1 MKKWI
6 LLLIMIIIFTSIA
19 SYGSN
24 KKIQKDPEK
33 LNVVTTTTI
42 LEDAVRN
49 IGGDKVEVESLMGP
63 GIDPHL
69 YKASA
74 GDVEKMMNADLI
86 IFNGIHLEGKMS
98 DIFEKLGQ
106 IDVKTIAPGDIID
119 SSKLIQSSEF
129 EGNYDPHIWFDVKL
143 WTEVVDVIMDSL
155 IELDSENKDFYI
167 SNGEEYKKEL
177 EELDKYIKDRAKEI
191 PDEQRVLITA
201 HDAFSYFGNAYGF
214 QVEGLQGISTVAEAG
229 TLDVKELADFIA
241 ERKIPAIFVESS
253 VPTKNIEALQAAVH
267 NRGFN
272 VEIGGE
278 LYSDSLGNPGTEE
291 GTYVGTV
298 KYNVDTIVDALIK
311 GVK

>member
-1 MKKWI
+1 
-6 LLLIMIIIFTSIA
+6 MIIIFTSIA
-19 SYGSN
+19 SYGGD
-24 KKIQKDPEK
+24 KKTQKDPEK

-42 LEDAVRN
+42 LEDAVKN
-49 IGGDKVEVESLMGP
+49 IGGDNVEVESLMGP

-119 SSKLIQSSEF
+119 SSKLIQSFEF

-143 WTEVVDVIMDSL
+143 WTEVVDIIADSL

-167 SNGEEYKKEL
+167 SNGEEYKKQL
-177 EELDKYIKDRAKEI
+177 EKLDKYIKNRAREI
-191 PDEQRVLITA
+191 PDAQRVLITA
-201 HDAFSYFGNAYGF
+201 HDAFSYFGNAYDF
-214 QVEGLQGISTVAEAG
+214 QVKGLQGISTVAEAG

-253 VPTKNIEALQAAVH
+253 VPTKNIEALQVAVH

-278 LYSDSLGNPGTEE
+278 LYSDSLGNPDTEE
-291 GTYVGTV
+291 GTYIGTV
-298 KYNVDTIVDALIK
+298 KYNVDTIVDALIE

>member
-1 MKKWI
+1 
-6 LLLIMIIIFTSIA
+6 MIIIFTSIA
-19 SYGSN
+19 SYGGD
-24 KKIQKDPEK
+24 KKTQKDPEK

-42 LEDAVRN
+42 LEDAVKN
-49 IGGDKVEVESLMGP
+49 IGGDNVEVESLMGP

-119 SSKLIQSSEF
+119 SSKLIQSFEF

-143 WTEVVDVIMDSL
+143 WTEVVDIIADSL

-167 SNGEEYKKEL
+167 SNGEEYKKQL
-177 EELDKYIKDRAKEI
+177 EKLDKYIKNRAREI
-191 PDEQRVLITA
+191 PDAQRVLITA
-201 HDAFSYFGNAYGF
+201 HDAFSYFGNAYDF
-214 QVEGLQGISTVAEAG
+214 QVKGLQGISTVAEAG

-278 LYSDSLGNPGTEE
+278 LYSDSLGNPDTEE
-291 GTYVGTV
+291 GTYIGTV
-298 KYNVDTIVDALIK
+298 KYNVDTIVDALIE

>member
-1 MKKWI
+1 
-6 LLLIMIIIFTSIA
+6 MIIIFTSIA
-19 SYGSN
+19 SYGGD
-24 KKIQKDPEK
+24 KKTQKDPEK

-49 IGGDKVEVESLMGP
+49 IGGDNVEVESLMGP

-119 SSKLIQSSEF
+119 SSKLIQSFEF

-143 WTEVVDVIMDSL
+143 WTEVVDVIADSL

-177 EELDKYIKDRAKEI
+177 EELDEYIKNRAKEI

-201 HDAFSYFGNAYGF
+201 HDAFNYFGNAYGF

-278 LYSDSLGNPGTEE
+278 LYSDSLGNPDTEE
-291 GTYVGTV
+291 GTYIGTV
-298 KYNVDTIVDALIK
+298 KYNVDTIVDALIE

>member
-1 MKKWI
+1 
-6 LLLIMIIIFTSIA
+6 MIIIFTSIA
-19 SYGSN
+19 SYGGD
-24 KKIQKDPEK
+24 KKTQKDPEK

-42 LEDAVRN
+42 LEDAVKN
-49 IGGDKVEVESLMGP
+49 IGGDNVEVESLMGP

-119 SSKLIQSSEF
+119 SSKLIQSFEF

-143 WTEVVDVIMDSL
+143 WTEVVDIIADSL

-167 SNGEEYKKEL
+167 SNGEEYKKQL
-177 EELDKYIKDRAKEI
+177 EKLDKYIKNRAREI
-191 PDEQRVLITA
+191 PDAQRVLITA
-201 HDAFSYFGNAYGF
+201 HDAFSYFGNAYDF

-278 LYSDSLGNPGTEE
+278 LYSDSLGNPDTEE
-291 GTYVGTV
+291 GTYIGTV
-298 KYNVDTIVDALIK
+298 KYNVDTIVDALIE

>member
-1 MKKWI
+1 
-6 LLLIMIIIFTSIA
+6 
-19 SYGSN
+19 
-24 KKIQKDPEK
+24 
-33 LNVVTTTTI
+33 
-42 LEDAVRN
+42 
-49 IGGDKVEVESLMGP
+49 MGP

-119 SSKLIQSSEF
+119 SSKLIQTSEF